1 MRREWPVAV
10 CIVALTL
17 AAYANAFN
25 GTFHYDDFHSVVD
38 NRATR
43 EVANI
48 PRFFTDPGLFSAD
61 SNRGM
66 YRPLLLVTYTL
77 NYAVT
82 GDRARGF
89 LVLNWLLH
97 CGCALL
103 VWRLA
108 RHLHHDDEQPAQASG
123 SPPPAQ
129 AGGSPLPAQ
138 ASGSPPPAQAGGS
151 PLPASAAALPSSGW
165 AWPPRWCS
173 GQTSALVAALF
184 FALHPVATEPVNY
197 ISSRSE
203 SLAALFYLLV
213 LWLHVR
219 DRRNRVWP
227 RWGLVAYAGGLLVK
241 SVVITAP
248 VCLMAHDLLMQGRLR
263 PIRRYLPYAAL
274 ATGYLALIVANGFLT
289 ASLAAPARDWEAQ
302 VWTQV
307 KAPVHYLLTLIVPVR
322 LSVEP
327 QFATSHELLKGP
339 VIAAVLVIAAGSG
352 VMWRTRQSRP
362 LPAFA
367 VAFGIITM
375 TPATVMPL
383 NMLVNDRRLYLPL
396 AGMAWLLSS
405 LAWRRRAI
413 FPVLFV
419 LGLLTAQRN
428 AVWRNEVSLWQD
440 AVRKGPLMYRAQTNL
455 GRALQLNGEATG
467 ALAAYRRAL
476 DLRPGHA
483 DALNNLG
490 TVLQQKALT
499 AAHPAQQDS
508 LLMTAL
514 DHYDR
519 ALRIDPSR
527 PLVLQN
533 KADALV
539 RAGRVDRA
547 VEVYR
552 QALRLA
558 PEHGAIWANY
568 GQALYAADRLDQAR
582 AAFLRAIELWPEQP
596 EPYNNLGNV
605 YHRRGQS
612 ERAAIW
618 YEQALTRQPAD
629 RARVLLNLAGTNR
642 DMKRLETARQQ
653 VNQVL
658 ELEPDLPAALF
669 ELARI
674 ERAAG
679 DWEAAIRPLRTLVQQ
694 DSTHL
699 PAQAEWGEILAAA
712 GAHAQ
717 AIEQFEAALEHDARY
732 GRALFGLG
740 GSAYALGRREQAR
753 AAYQSFLQV
762 WDRDDQRRNVAQ
774 RRLTT
779 LRSDP

>member
-1 MRREWPVAV
+1 MA
-10 CIVALTL
+10 
-17 AAYANAFN
+17 
-25 GTFHYDDFHSVVD
+25 
-38 NRATR
+38 
-43 EVANI
+43 
-48 PRFFTDPGLFSAD
+48 
-61 SNRGM
+61 
-66 YRPLLLVTYTL
+66 
-77 NYAVT
+77 
-82 GDRARGF
+82 
-89 LVLNWLLH
+89 
-97 CGCALL
+97 ALL
-103 VWRLA
+103 
-108 RHLHHDDEQPAQASG
+108 
-123 SPPPAQ
+123 
-129 AGGSPLPAQ
+129 
-138 ASGSPPPAQAGGS
+138 
-151 PLPASAAALPSSGW
+151 
-165 AWPPRWCS
+165 
-173 GQTSALVAALF
+173 

-213 LWLHVR
+213 LWLHAR
-219 DRRNRVWP
+219 DRRDRVWP

-263 PIRRYLPYAAL
+263 SIRRYLPYAAL
-274 ATGYLALIVANGFLT
+274 ATGYLALIVTNGFLT

-302 VWTQV
+302 LWTQV
-307 KAPVHYLLTLIVPVR
+307 KALVHYLLTLIVPVR

-352 VMWRTRQSRP
+352 GMWRTRQSRP

-499 AAHPAQQDS
+499 TAHPTQQDS
-508 LLMTAL
+508 LLMAAL
-514 DHYDR
+514 DYYDR

-539 RAGRVDRA
+539 RAGRVDQA

-552 QALRLA
+552 QALQLA

-568 GQALYAADRLDQAR
+568 GQALYAADRLDQSR
-582 AAFLRAIELWPEQP
+582 AAFLRAIELWPEQS

-605 YHRRGQS
+605 YHRRGQY

-642 DMKRLETARQQ
+642 DMKLLETARQQ

-658 ELEPDLPAALF
+658 ELAPDLPAALY